1 MRYFM
6 VKYYNVNPENI
17 FSDNTTLLRIQ
28 DSEWNSYSKTITQ
41 ADVLQQPYIMLGSID
56 DKIEQMDFG
65 FK

>member
-1 MRYFM
+1 M

>member
-56 DKIEQMDFG
+56 NKIEQMDFG